1 MFDQMLAVKFLR
13 HLAIILLIAH
23 KIKCLDEKFM
33 LSTLA
38 QLNTN
43 VYSLARRKFQASV
56 NKEQCLSQ
64 LSPIFLKRVS
74 QANVEHNNLS
84 LEQGGAVT
92 DCARPLMTGR
102 RCACVQPALIQCK
115 STCEALAL
123 RIVRQDKY
131 MEQNVLLYIV

>member
-1 MFDQMLAVKFLR
+1 MLAIKFLR

-23 KIKCLDEKFM
+23 KIKEKFM
-33 LSTLA
+33 LLTLA
-38 QLNTN
+38 QLKTN
-43 VYSLARRKFQASV
+43 AYSFARRKFQASV
-56 NKEQCLSQ
+56 NKEQSLSQ

-84 LEQGGAVT
+84 LEQGGAAT

-115 STCEALAL
+115 STCEALVL
-123 RIVRQDKY
+123 QIVRQDKY
-131 MEQNVLLYIV
+131 MEQNVLPHIV